1 MAHSEQVDSK
11 MAFAQSV
18 CEDVGEGNP
27 EGALSLKPGFSEV
40 NTVTAQSRAR

>member
-18 CEDVGEGNP
+18 CEDVEGNP
-27 EGALSLKPGFSEV
+27 EGALSLKLGFSEV
-40 NTVTAQSRAR
+40 NKVTTQSRAR